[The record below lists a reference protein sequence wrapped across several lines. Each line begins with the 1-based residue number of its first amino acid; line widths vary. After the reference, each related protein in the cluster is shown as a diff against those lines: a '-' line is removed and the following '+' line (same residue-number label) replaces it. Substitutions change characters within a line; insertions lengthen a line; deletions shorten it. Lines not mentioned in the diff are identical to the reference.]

1 MLLTFGGFWYF
12 NWVRLFIASTD
23 LFPNVTMVV
32 ESARFSLPQTFRPFA
47 EIRDSAPGHS
57 LLLALGSAVY
67 SLAVLSL
74 LALFLLALRRRFK
87 L

>member
-1 MLLTFGGFWYF
+1 
-12 NWVRLFIASTD
+12 
-23 LFPNVTMVV
+23 MVV